1 MCGAVWQATIRD
13 MFGASISIK
22 HLKSV
27 EVQVCSTLTFM
38 LSSHVSQAFVD
49 FFCTMIPKSLRHDIR
64 QKALLAADLAMTDYG
79 SLQFRP
85 SVLGVACILCAF
97 KVIGTSSQA
106 FLNTLTAA
114 KLGIRAA
121 DARACIPF
129 VGLLV
134 HKFYP
139 EMCSNS
145 VFYEMVA
152 PAMASPTS
160 VVDTRL
166 TSPKAP
172 SPAPI
177 RASSTPTVAA
187 PAPDTDADGDIAM

>member
-106 FLNTLTAA
+106 FSRLLAPYHTFSQARL
-114 KLGIRAA
+114 LGQTDR
-121 DARACIPF
+121 
-129 VGLLV
+129 
-134 HKFYP
+134 
-139 EMCSNS
+139 
-145 VFYEMVA
+145 
-152 PAMASPTS
+152 PTIS
-160 VVDTRL
+160 
-166 TSPKAP
+166 
-172 SPAPI
+172 
-177 RASSTPTVAA
+177 
-187 PAPDTDADGDIAM
+187 